1 MKSQRLSIHI
11 NVPLEKGK
19 KKNQLT
25 GGYQAGVLLG
35 SKRINRKMMKHFGLF
50 RKKVL
55 LLNKF
60 KDLSPL
66 GKCKKCFR

>member
-1 MKSQRLSIHI
+1 MFQLKK
-11 NVPLEKGK
+11 EKI
-19 KKNQLT
+19 NQLT
-25 GGYQAGVLLG
+25 GGYQAGVLIG

-60 KDLSPL
+60 KDLFPL
-66 GKCKKCFR
+66 GKCKKCFQ